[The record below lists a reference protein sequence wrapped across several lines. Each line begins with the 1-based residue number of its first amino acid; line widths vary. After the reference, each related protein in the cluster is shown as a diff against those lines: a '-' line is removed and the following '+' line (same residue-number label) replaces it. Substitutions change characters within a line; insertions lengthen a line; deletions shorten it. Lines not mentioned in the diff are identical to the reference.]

1 MNAFPDGGEGPPS
14 LSHELSPEEVT
25 MDLTMCGLLS
35 ERAEEIAQLYRDHG
49 TWNEVKDVWFG
60 ERRSNRSTRGSSQ
73 KIYRVLSSRFKNA
86 PTSLPNPSSL
96 PALFERCSTTRE
108 KAQILFLYLVSD
120 DMLVR
125 YTVHEY
131 VQRLQEGR
139 PDALDFADE
148 TLIDVLSRLEYSDG
162 TRFDYA
168 ESTTQRWCE
177 GFRSVMRDI
186 GVLEDQQA
194 VSGSVPTLDDRAL
207 LVGLGHSYEKRD
219 DTWIGSPIGLQYLF
233 QPETRWEELYD
244 RAVQTGAWEFV
255 ELQGSRKLQPTDE
268 TYAWIDTGGDD
279 T

>member
-139 PDALDFADE
+139 PDALDFGDE

-194 VSGSVPTLDDRAL
+194 VSGSVPTLGDRAL
-207 LVGLGHSYEKRD
+207 LVGLGHSYEKGD